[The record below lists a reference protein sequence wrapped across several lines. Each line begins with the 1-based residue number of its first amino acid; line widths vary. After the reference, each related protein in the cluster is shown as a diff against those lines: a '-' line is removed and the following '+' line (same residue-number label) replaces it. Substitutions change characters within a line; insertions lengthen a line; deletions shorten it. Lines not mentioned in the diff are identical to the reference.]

1 MMVTGYSSTS
11 GSRLTSMTS
20 DGSIL
25 PVRRGMTY
33 FLLTAASSSRMTFL
47 MLSSFERISSSSA
60 ISASSLAISLG
71 AVEDVLLVDVAQ
83 LELGHELGLVSS
95 MSKPRIR
102 LGTTSASSLVPRMM
116 AMALSISSR
125 MASRPCSRCRRSDF
139 LPKSKFTRRRVDWMR
154 HATHSC
160 RIWRTPMTRG

>member
-1 MMVTGYSSTS
+1 MVTGYSSTS

-47 MLSSFERISSSSA
+47 MLSSLERISSSSA
-60 ISASSLAISLG
+60 ISASSLAMSLVRLRMYSSLMLRSLSS
-71 AVEDVLLVDVAQ
+71 ATNSAW
-83 LELGHELGLVSS
+83 VSS
-95 MSKPRIR
+95 MSNPRIR

-116 AMALSISSR
+116 AMALSMSSR
-125 MASRPCSRCRRSDF
+125 MASRPCSRWRRSDF
-139 LPKSKFTRRRVDWMR
+139 LPKSKLTRRRVDWMR